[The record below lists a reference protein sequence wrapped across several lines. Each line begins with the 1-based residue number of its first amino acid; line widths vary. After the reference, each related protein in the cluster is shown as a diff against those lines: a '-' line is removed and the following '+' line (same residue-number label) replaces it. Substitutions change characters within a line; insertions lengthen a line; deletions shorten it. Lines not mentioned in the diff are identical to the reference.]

1 MYVQSVESKDPDIQ
15 HKQASKTL
23 SFSFLFFF
31 LFFLRLC
38 PVDIPEIIVVLTAS
52 DRMVLETLICQWK

>member
-1 MYVQSVESKDPDIQ
+1 MYVQSVESKDQDIQ
-15 HKQASKTL
+15 HKQASNTL

-38 PVDIPEIIVVLTAS
+38 PVDIPEIDYRGVTS
-52 DRMVLETLICQWK
+52 F